1 MTDEKIRL
9 LFEKCSRDKAN
20 DKKLPSD
27 SFVVSY
33 NDKEELKY
41 DIVRASAQVDVFD
54 AYYDKYKMLRELNG
68 QKVSFIQKLMMDRQK
83 QVHLKRRLKE
93 NEY

>member
-1 MTDEKIRL
+1 MTVQVIH
-9 LFEKCSRDKAN
+9 EKCELGKAE

-54 AYYDKYKMLRELNG
+54 HYYDTYKNVQQISWTKGIVNPKTYDSVSNKSSPPKKRKK
-68 QKVSFIQKLMMDRQK
+68 KV
-83 QVHLKRRLKE
+83 
-93 NEY
+93 

>member
-1 MTDEKIRL
+1 MTDEKIKL
-9 LFEKCSRDKAN
+9 IFEKCPRDKAN

-41 DIVRASAQVDVFD
+41 DIVRAKAVVDVFD
-54 AYYDKYKMLRELNG
+54 AYYDKYKNVEAISWTKGIISPRTFDNSVAPST
-68 QKVSFIQKLMMDRQK
+68 KKKKRK
-83 QVHLKRRLKE
+83 Q
-93 NEY
+93 

>member
-1 MTDEKIRL
+1 MSDEKIKL
-9 LFEKCSRDKAN
+9 IFEKCPRDKAN

-54 AYYDKYKMLRELNG
+54 HYYDTYKNVQQISWTKGIVNPKTYDSVSNKSSPPKKRKK
-68 QKVSFIQKLMMDRQK
+68 KV
-83 QVHLKRRLKE
+83 
-93 NEY
+93 

>member
-1 MTDEKIRL
+1 MSDEKIRL
-9 LFEKCSRDKAN
+9 IFEKCPRDKAN

-54 AYYDKYKMLRELNG
+54 HYYDTYKNVQQISWTKGIVNPKTYDSVSNKSSPPKKRKK
-68 QKVSFIQKLMMDRQK
+68 KV
-83 QVHLKRRLKE
+83 
-93 NEY
+93 